1 MDYKKE
7 NSDLIKKSNVFL
19 ENRKKVSITGV
30 FEVLSFD
37 EDKVLLNTVLKK
49 LEIEGNNLKISKLD
63 LKNGEVSISGSIHE
77 CKYLEDTKQKK
88 VKTNVFK
95 KFLGKK

>member
-49 LEIEGNNLKISKLD
+49 LEIFMGGGGYNII
-63 LKNGEVSISGSIHE
+63 GE
-77 CKYLEDTKQKK
+77 
-88 VKTNVFK
+88 
-95 KFLGKK
+95 

>member
-1 MDYKKE
+1 M
-7 NSDLIKKSNVFL
+7 
-19 ENRKKVSITGV
+19 
-30 FEVLSFD
+30 
-37 EDKVLLNTVLKK
+37 
-49 LEIEGNNLKISKLD
+49 GNNLKISKLD

-77 CKYLEDTKQKK
+77 CKYLEDTKQKN